1 VWNALL
7 SWYLFTAFSAAH
19 AVVPPFYARALPTH
33 GGDPSGSVTPQ
44 WSPESA
50 IDYMDAQEIATG
62 ILSLSTPSVVG
73 WDAPSRREM
82 ARRVNEYMADLV
94 SNSLCRG
101 GGSSIWSAT
110 HVI

>member
-1 VWNALL
+1 MSTTHRIEV
-7 SWYLFTAFSAAH
+7 H
-19 AVVPPFYARALPTH
+19 QHVVPPFYAKALPTH
-33 GGDPSGSVTPQ
+33 GGDPSDSVTPQ

-50 IDYMDAQEIATG
+50 IDYMDAQETATG

-73 WDAPSRREM
+73 WDPPSRREM

-101 GGSSIWSAT
+101 GGSRYGALRT
-110 HVI
+110 